1 GPPHPAP
8 GAHRPGGTRHPAGT
22 GPGRVPGTRHPAP
35 GTQPQAG
42 YPAPDARLAA
52 GRGVPASAAA
62 DEPAAVTGDAA
73 AWSALW
79 RRHPERL
86 PLLVSLALAPFAAAV
101 VAAAAPGIAAL
112 DPVSVVLLIAFVA
125 AAEAHGIELFG
136 RSSYSLSTVPILAA
150 AMGMGVPGA
159 VVVGASSQL
168 FRGLRRRTRWN
179 KVLFNMSTYVLT
191 GAAVAALYG
200 HLSTPLRAA
209 NLPGLVVPALLVGA
223 GFSLHTLIVS
233 VGMATELRASP
244 LRIWC
249 ENFRWLW
256 LHYLVLGVMGLL
268 LATAYVELGVLG
280 AAAFVVPP
288 LMMRYV
294 AKQYIDRA
302 LANVRQLRALNEKL
316 HSEITQRQTAEA
328 ENARLAEEAARA
340 AALEELNRL
349 KSEFISI
356 ASHELRTPMT
366 TIMGFSELLLDHET
380 PAETR
385 ERWLAFIN
393 QESRQLSALVDNL
406 LDVSRIETGRLFL
419 QPVPVDLCAA
429 IDEVLA
435 PLAASAPYH
444 TLSANLAR
452 DAGRAQAD
460 PEKLRQILMNLIG
473 NAIKYSPNGG
483 RIGVTARRGPGDRVS
498 VAVSDEGVGIP
509 PEYRERIFDRFQRV
523 DSSETRA
530 IRGTGLGLYIVRHL
544 VELHGGTIE
553 VESEPGRGTTFRF
566 TLPCAEPAGVAGDLV
581 AMAGQR

>member
-1 GPPHPAP
+1 
-8 GAHRPGGTRHPAGT
+8 
-22 GPGRVPGTRHPAP
+22 
-35 GTQPQAG
+35 
-42 YPAPDARLAA
+42 
-52 GRGVPASAAA
+52 
-62 DEPAAVTGDAA
+62 
-73 AWSALW
+73 
-79 RRHPERL
+79 
-86 PLLVSLALAPFAAAV
+86 
-101 VAAAAPGIAAL
+101 
-112 DPVSVVLLIAFVA
+112 
-125 AAEAHGIELFG
+125 
-136 RSSYSLSTVPILAA
+136 
-150 AMGMGVPGA
+150 
-159 VVVGASSQL
+159 
-168 FRGLRRRTRWN
+168 
-179 KVLFNMSTYVLT
+179 
-191 GAAVAALYG
+191 
-200 HLSTPLRAA
+200 
-209 NLPGLVVPALLVGA
+209 
-223 GFSLHTLIVS
+223 
-233 VGMATELRASP
+233 
-244 LRIWC
+244 
-249 ENFRWLW
+249 
-256 LHYLVLGVMGLL
+256 MGLL